1 MAPGL
6 IEIGN
11 LWRQERVN
19 MNTNILAIVIA
30 FLLSLAIVIVYVV
43 IVLFRSRDKLS
54 DILARYSDRPR
65 K

>member
-30 FLLSLAIVIVYVV
+30 FLLSLAIVIVYAV